1 MTQGAANTENYHEKG
16 DTGRISF
23 RYTDV
28 HV

>member
-1 MTQGAANTENYHEKG
+1 MTQGAANTEDYHEKV